1 MMRYILFKP
10 CLVAL
15 LCSTVFSLSALGQ
28 TDATAGTSCE
38 NPIVVTKDF
47 SMYISEPGTYWFK
60 ASTYDL
66 PINVKVAPDFAH
78 FEEDKMDT
86 YTEPKVSVDFSCT
99 TGVYDDPNIQEMITS
114 VSGWGV
120 KVPINLD
127 FEENEEEMAYILG
140 ISETYRTLMMQYG
153 ITYDVEALVRLD
165 ISFPATASLAPDTAF
180 RACADNAYWVK
191 YPDTL
196 TISTSTIDSVY
207 VLPVTEWRSD
217 SIRFRWTG
225 TEKAQLWIGATCGF
239 ALSNSDE
246 NVLEIDTLYPAG
258 DARCYIDYSSADLS
272 QMVHDWGD
280 GSGVFYARILSS
292 EKAQFIVEPKP
303 IQGAMASAIELV
315 QDKTADVAADDTT
328 QVYYF
333 RKSWNKNSIQLL
345 AATDDTIVA
354 YFGKTLDFYASP
366 TDRNYI
372 GSMLFYSEN
381 GQMVLNLTKQKI
393 AEYAA
398 LGSTDFVFVRFQSPV
413 ATAITPVLWNTD
425 ECVSKSMRLLYPND
439 QEPLRTSQSVRLY
452 TLNYDLWQQNDVLL
466 RWSGVSKLNVYLAD
480 TCEFNLTASNKHVL
494 FYSVIDPTI
503 EPICTIL
510 ADTLRSFADRVS
522 AEDNLYLQFVPK
534 GNGTLYLSQEKLN
547 DPPTDLEIVKNDL
560 WVVYT
565 TNGIEIRVS
574 EPQTLCLYNS
584 LGMLV
589 QTWYQDISDTVI
601 LNDLSAGVYV
611 LRGENKVCLI
621 KH

>member
-1 MMRYILFKP
+1 MMRYILSKP

-15 LCSTVFSLSALGQ
+15 LCSTVFSLSVLGQ
-28 TDATAGTSCE
+28 SDATAGTSCE
-38 NPIVVTKDF
+38 NPIVVTKNF

-66 PINVKVAPDFAH
+66 PINVKVAPDWERFGDYA
-78 FEEDKMDT
+78 ET
-86 YTEPKVSVDFSCT
+86 YTDPKVSVDFSCT
-99 TGVYDDPNIQEMITS
+99 NGVYDDPNIQEMITS

-120 KVPINLD
+120 KVPINFD
-127 FEENEEEMAYILG
+127 FEIVDDGENLALG

-196 TISTSTIDSVY
+196 TISASTIDSVY

-303 IQGAMASAIELV
+303 IQGAMASAVELV
-315 QDKTADVAADDTT
+315 QDKTADVEADDTT

-333 RKSWNKNSIQLL
+333 RKSWSKNSMQLL

-372 GSMLFYSEN
+372 GSMSFYSEN

-398 LGSTDFVFVRFQSPV
+398 LGSTNFVFVRFQSPV
-413 ATAITPVLWNTD
+413 ATVITPVLWNTD

-452 TLNYDLWQQNDVLL
+452 TLNYDLWQQNDVSL

-503 EPICTIL
+503 DPICTIS
-510 ADTLRSFADRVS
+510 ADTLHSFAERIS
-522 AEDNLYLQFVPK
+522 AENNLYLQFVPR
-534 GNGTLYLSQEKLN
+534 GNGTLYLSQEKPN
-547 DPPTDLEIVKNDL
+547 DPPTNVEVVKNDL

-565 TNGIEIRVS
+565 TNSIEIRVS
-574 EPQTLCLYNS
+574 EPQTLYLYNS

-589 QTWYQDISDTVI
+589 QTWYQEAQGSQVI
-601 LNDLSAGVYV
+601 NNLSNGIYV
-611 LRGENKVCLI
+611 LYGKRNAVLVKQ
-621 KH
+621 